1 VTIEKGVQ
9 WGQEVDRPA
18 GLRVV
23 DDDAAL
29 AAALD
34 RADPGPVAVGRGD
47 LARTINAAPIADRSR
62 LMALPIDLL
71 EVSLDGGDPLTAC
84 AHVLVHRQWWRGGWL
99 RGRVLVALNA
109 EYLGGRDLAPRG
121 HPDDGRVEVLE
132 CAASMGVRQ
141 RLTAERRSRRGA
153 HLPHPDLRLRSTG
166 AVRWELDRPGV
177 VRVDGRRVGTARTI
191 DLRVRPDAAV
201 LYA

>member
-1 VTIEKGVQ
+1 MTIEKGVH
-9 WGQEVDRPA
+9 WGREVDRPA
-18 GLRVV
+18 DLRVV

-34 RADPGPVAVGRGD
+34 RPDPGPVAVRGGD
-47 LARTINAAPIADRSR
+47 LARTINAAPIADRAR
-62 LMALPIDLL
+62 LMALPIDLI
-71 EVSLDGGDPLTAC
+71 EVRVDGDDPLIAC
-84 AHVLVHRQWWRGGWL
+84 AHVLVHAPWWRGGWL

-121 HPDDGRVEVLE
+121 HPNDGRVEVLE
-132 CAASMGVRQ
+132 CADSMGVRQ
-141 RLTAERRSRRGA
+141 RVTAERRSRRGA

-177 VRVDGRRVGTARTI
+177 VHVDGRRVGPASTI